1 MSCVKHCKE
10 FIPSPVWYTGL
21 KKALGLSLNQLLCP
35 KINNTHIG
43 VTACGQSW
51 LFSASLTSLVAHVLG
66 SMHIY
71 LLITA
76 FIAFFFSLI
85 SISLRIT
92 IVLFKNP
99 TLVILALAINIV
111 LSFHSLLTFQR
122 HLTNEINTQT
132 SENVFLKHFTWYH
145 TPVSSFSTVSH
156 PNNECELSFSIHGFF
171 HFSPP

>member
-1 MSCVKHCKE
+1 MWTE
-10 FIPSPVWYTGL
+10 L
-21 KKALGLSLNQLLCP
+21 
-35 KINNTHIG
+35 
-43 VTACGQSW
+43 
-51 LFSASLTSLVAHVLG
+51 
-66 SMHIY
+66 
-71 LLITA
+71 
-76 FIAFFFSLI
+76 AFFCITYLSSGPCSGLNAYLSSYYSFYCFFFFPLI

-132 SENVFLKHFTWYH
+132 SENVFFKHFTWYH